1 MNLWREMVVKMRENV
16 RERERERESHGD
28 FPSTKSP
35 HPNPNG
41 NIKRLRHDYNS
52 HIK

>member
-16 RERERERESHGD
+16 RERESHGD